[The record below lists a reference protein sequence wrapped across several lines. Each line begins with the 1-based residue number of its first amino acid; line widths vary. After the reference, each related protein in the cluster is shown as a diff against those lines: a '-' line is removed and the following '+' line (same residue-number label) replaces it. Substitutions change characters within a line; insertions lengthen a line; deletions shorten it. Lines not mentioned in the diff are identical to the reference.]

1 MNQYNCELI
10 LDSIIQGERVTCFR
24 VTYPRIVHSEFMR
37 HRSGSYC
44 SASSRAIPLNRM
56 IEQYFGYTPDN
67 WRKHQSGM
75 QPIEGNNLFS
85 ETDIITYNCLYEN
98 LKNMSSD
105 IAQKLHNEGNGVAK
119 EQVNR
124 LLEPY
129 SYITHLVQMTQKGFE
144 HFFDLRTDSNA
155 QYEFRV
161 IANLMKEQYRNSKPV
176 ERKIHLPF
184 YQESFTLDKHPSTL
198 IYNFQP
204 HLLKYLK
211 ISSARCART
220 SYYNREGNVPSQ
232 TEDLKLAEELL
243 QNKHLSPFEF
253 PVIDRFMAEEIFDNL
268 KWWEFV
274 EDSRWWKKVELKEGL
289 PITIRKDFSGNL
301 NNWKVVQFRKML
313 ENENSFS

>member
-1 MNQYNCELI
+1 MSEYKSEII
-10 LDSIIQGERVTCFR
+10 LDSEIQGERVTCFR

-67 WRKHQSGM
+67 WRKHRSGM

-85 ETDIITYNCLYEN
+85 ETDIITYNCLYDN
-98 LKNMSSD
+98 LKNMSID

-129 SYITHLVQMTQKGFE
+129 SYITHLVQMTRKGFE

-161 IANLMKEQYRNSKPV
+161 IANLMREQYDKSKPIK
-176 ERKIHLPF
+176 RKVHLPF
-184 YQESFTLDKHPSTL
+184 YQDDWDGSYESLNEF
-198 IYNFQP
+198 
-204 HLLKYLK
+204 LKM
-211 ISSARCART
+211 SSARCART
-220 SYYNREGNVPSQ
+220 SYHNHNGKSPSQ
-232 TEDLKLAEELL
+232 EEDLQLSETLFKD
-243 QNKHLSPFEF
+243 KHLSPFEF
-253 PVIDRFMAEEIFDNL
+253 PVIDRFEAEEIFKDV

-274 EDSRWWKKVELKEGL
+274 EESRWWKKVELKDGL
-289 PITIRKDFSGNL
+289 PITIRRDFSGNL

>member
-1 MNQYNCELI
+1 VNQYNCELI

-144 HFFDLRTDSNA
+144 HLFDLRTDSNA

-161 IANLMKEQYRNSKPV
+161 IANLMKEQYRNSKPIT
-176 ERKIHLPF
+176 RKIHLPF
-184 YQESFTLDKHPSTL
+184 
-198 IYNFQP
+198 FQDEWNSSYDNI
-204 HLLKYLK
+204 LKYLNM
-211 ISSARCART
+211 SSARCART
-220 SYYNREGNVPSQ
+220 SYYNHNGKTPTFE
-232 TEDLKLAEELL
+232 EDLQLAENLIKD
-243 QNKHLSPFEF
+243 KHFSPFEF
-253 PVIDRFMAEEIFDNL
+253 PVIDRFEAEEIFDNL

-274 EDSRWWKKVELKEGL
+274 EESRWWKKVELKEGL
-289 PITIRKDFSGNL
+289 PITIRRDFSGNL